1 MKEKEY
7 KVPSKKQPVFTVF
20 KAILR
25 LFYRKP
31 QIKNL
36 AGNVED
42 RCIILMNHA
51 AKSGPMAMEIY
62 FPKFNVKWGAHEM
75 LEGFRAR
82 RRYLRDVFYIKK
94 RGFNRVI
101 ATLLATFEALF
112 SGMIYKGMKFIP
124 TYQDMRFKKTI
135 EQSVKVL
142 DSSAAITIFPEDSDN
157 GYKEVLTAFNPGFI
171 LLAETYFKKTGEDVP
186 IYPVY
191 YHLKKRKLVIGEP
204 QYLQEV
210 KKTLKSKQEITD
222 YFLGLVNG
230 LFYEHIEK

>member
-25 LFYRKP
+25 LFYKKP
-31 QIKNL
+31 QINNI

-75 LEGFRAR
+75 MEGFRSR
-82 RRYLRDVFYIKK
+82 RRYLRDVYYIRK
-94 RGFNRVI
+94 RGYNRFI
-101 ATLLATFEALF
+101 ATLAATFEAIF

-124 TYQDMRFKKTI
+124 TYRDMRFKKTI
-135 EQSVKVL
+135 EDSVKVL
-142 DSSAAITIFPEDSDN
+142 DASAAITVFPEKSDD
-157 GYKEVLTAFNPGFI
+157 GYKEILSGFDPGFI
-171 LLAETYFKKTGEDVP
+171 LLSETYFKKTGEDVP

-191 YHLKKRKLVIGEP
+191 YHLKKRKMVIGKPE
-204 QYLQEV
+204 YLQEV
-210 KKTLKSKQEITD
+210 KKTVKGRNEICD
-222 YFLGLVNG
+222 HFCSLVNC
-230 LFYEHIEK
+230 LYLDYIKE